1 MNNNPCEVNA
11 NNIKKLEERVSKL
24 EANREK
30 DKTEVHEL
38 DTSLKV
44 FITEMK
50 GISSELQG
58 IVANFKEAIVRSNT
72 AQEKELN
79 HLKEQVVEQGKRI
92 EKLDAKLEAETVEAD
107 AKRYHE
113 IIKYVATGIIGIVIG
128 FIAMYLG
135 LK

>member
-1 MNNNPCEVNA
+1 MSNNPCEVNA
-11 NNIKKLEERVSKL
+11 ENIKKLDQRITKL
-24 EANREK
+24 EEYREK
-30 DKTEVHEL
+30 DKTEIHEL

-79 HLKEQVVEQGKRI
+79 HLKEQVVEQGKKI

-107 AKRYHE
+107 AKKYHE
-113 IIKYVATGIIGIVIG
+113 LGKYVLTSIIAIIIG
-128 FIAMYLG
+128 FIAAYLG

>member
-1 MNNNPCEVNA
+1 MSNNPCEVNA
-11 NNIKKLEERVSKL
+11 NNIKKLDERITKL
-24 EANREK
+24 EAYREK
-30 DKTEVHEL
+30 DKTEIHEL

-58 IVANFKEAIVRSNT
+58 IVSNFKEAIVRSNT

-79 HLKEQVVEQGKRI
+79 HLKEQVVEQGKKI
-92 EKLDAKLEAETVEAD
+92 EKLDAKLETETVEAD
-107 AKRYHE
+107 AKKYHE
-113 IIKYVATGIIGIVIG
+113 ISKYIVTTILGIMIG

>member
-1 MNNNPCEVNA
+1 MSNNPCEVNA
-11 NNIKKLEERVSKL
+11 NNIKKLDERISKL
-24 EANREK
+24 EAYREK
-30 DKTEVHEL
+30 DKTEIHEL

-58 IVANFKEAIVRSNT
+58 IVANFKEAIVRSNS

-79 HLKEQVVEQGKRI
+79 HLKEQVVDQGKKI

-107 AKRYHE
+107 AKKYHE
-113 IIKYVATGIIGIVIG
+113 ITKYIVTAILGIIIG

>member
-11 NNIKKLEERVSKL
+11 NNIKKLEDRVSRL

-30 DKTEVHEL
+30 DKTEIHEL

-58 IVANFKEAIVRSNT
+58 IVSNFKEAIVRSNT

-79 HLKEQVVEQGKRI
+79 HLKEQVVEQGKKI

-107 AKRYHE
+107 AKKYREISRY
-113 IIKYVATGIIGIVIG
+113 IITGIIGIVIG

>member
-1 MNNNPCEVNA
+1 MSNNPCEVNA
-11 NNIKKLEERVSKL
+11 NNIKKLDERITKL
-24 EANREK
+24 EAYREK
-30 DKTEVHEL
+30 DKTEIHEL

-58 IVANFKEAIVRSNT
+58 IVSNFKEAIVRSNT

-79 HLKEQVVEQGKRI
+79 HLKEQVVEQGKKI

-107 AKRYHE
+107 AKKYHE
-113 IIKYVATGIIGIVIG
+113 ISKYIVTTILGIMIG

>member
-24 EANREK
+24 ETNREK

-107 AKRYHE
+107 AKRYRE